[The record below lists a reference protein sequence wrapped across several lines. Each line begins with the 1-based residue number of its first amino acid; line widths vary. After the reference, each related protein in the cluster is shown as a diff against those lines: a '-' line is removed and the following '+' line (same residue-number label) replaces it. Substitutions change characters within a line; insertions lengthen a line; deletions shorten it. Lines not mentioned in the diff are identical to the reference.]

1 MDLKEVEQHDAERV
15 DQAIKHIEDGDVSLA
30 YQLLSDVVTRV
41 PASYTYQYEKGDTQ
55 FVKFWDNQEF
65 MHYVTWQ
72 QSQGQNRSVTWT

>member
-30 YQLLSDVVTRV
+30 YQLLSDVVPRA
-41 PASYTYQYEKGDTQ
+41 PASYTYQYEKGDTL